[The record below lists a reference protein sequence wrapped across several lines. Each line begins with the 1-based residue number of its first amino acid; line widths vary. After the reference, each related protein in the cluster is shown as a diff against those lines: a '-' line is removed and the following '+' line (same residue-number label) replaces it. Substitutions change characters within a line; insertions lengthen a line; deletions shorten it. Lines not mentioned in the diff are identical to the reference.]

1 MGIDNDKQILY
12 TYIVMMTNGGNKMQQ
27 TLIQIRVD
35 RPLKDEV
42 AEIFTSLGL
51 DMSTAVRIFF
61 QRCKRMK
68 GIPFALT
75 LADVKP
81 KVKVGIS
88 KGKWKF
94 PKDWEEQD
102 KILDKKI
109 EADFYANTP

>member
-1 MGIDNDKQILY
+1 
-12 TYIVMMTNGGNKMQQ
+12 MQQ

-42 AEIFTSLGL
+42 TKIFTSLGL
-51 DMSTAVRIFF
+51 DMSTAVRMFF

-75 LADVKP
+75 LVDAEPKTKP
-81 KVKVGIS
+81 GLS

-94 PKDWEEQD
+94 PKDWEAQD
-102 KILDKKI
+102 KALDREI
-109 EADFYANTP
+109 EADFYANTL